1 MREHRSALQARQIS
15 RVFVNGRERT
25 TVLHEVDLTI
35 RPGEFVT
42 LVGPSGSG
50 KSTLLHILG
59 LLDAPTSGEVIVD
72 GRSTS
77 TASRADLA
85 RLRNESIG
93 YVFQAY
99 NLLASLTAQ
108 ENVALPAVLG
118 GVPRRRYESRSLD
131 LLERMG
137 LRDLAGRYPAEMSG
151 GQQQRVGIARALMME
166 PPLILADEPTGN
178 LDSRSSAL
186 VMEMLTGL
194 NQTGQTLVIVTHDP
208 GIAESAS
215 RTVTLRDGRIV
226 SDTGGPALGADRTVT
241 EPDDEPDDDPDRLA
255 RR

>member
-15 RVFVNGRERT
+15 RDFVNGRERT
-25 TVLHEVDLTI
+25 TVLQDIDLTI

-166 PPLILADEPTGN
+166 PPAISTP
-178 LDSRSSAL
+178 
-186 VMEMLTGL
+186 
-194 NQTGQTLVIVTHDP
+194 
-208 GIAESAS
+208 
-215 RTVTLRDGRIV
+215 
-226 SDTGGPALGADRTVT
+226 GPAHWSWKCS
-241 EPDDEPDDDPDRLA
+241 PD
-255 RR
+255 

>member
-72 GRSTS
+72 GRSAA

-118 GVPRRRYESRSLD
+118 GLPRRRYEARSLD

-194 NQTGQTLVIVTHDP
+194 NQAGQTLIIVTHDP
-208 GIAESAS
+208 GIADAAG
-215 RTVTLRDGRIV
+215 RTVTLQDGRIV
-226 SDTGGPALGADRTVT
+226 ADSGGQDTDADSDTHSVAD
-241 EPDDEPDDDPDRLA
+241 DDDPDRLA